1 LIELF
6 VLQPGDF
13 DRIVEIWKESGLSHR
28 PKGRDQRER
37 IAREIEGDCSVFLGA
52 RHDGTIVGVVLG
64 THDGR
69 KGWINRLAVVPAWRG
84 QGIAT
89 KLVREVERR
98 IRAQGIEIVTC
109 LIEDDNEDSMR
120 FFEALGY
127 VEHRE
132 CIYYSNR
139 LNPDV

>member
-1 LIELF
+1 VIEISELQPSDYDRLIE
-6 VLQPGDF
+6 
-13 DRIVEIWKESGLSHR
+13 IWRESGLSYR
-28 PKGRDQRER
+28 PKGRDTRPRITREM
-37 IAREIEGDCSVFLGA
+37 AGPCSVFLGA
-52 RHDGTIVGVVLG
+52 RSEGAIVGVVLG

-69 KGWINRLAVVPAWRG
+69 KGWINRLAVLPAWRG
-84 QGIAT
+84 RGIAR

-98 IRAQGIEIVTC
+98 IHAQGIEIVTC
-109 LIEDDNEDSMR
+109 LIEEGNESSMR

-139 LNPDV
+139 LSPDV